1 MCPDY
6 LVRSGCKNVVWK
18 SYPGSSVEEPG
29 YEASLETRLK
39 VYRFMHIKLYINK
52 VMNIN

>member
-1 MCPDY
+1 M
-6 LVRSGCKNVVWK
+6 RSGCKNVVWK
-18 SYPGSSVEEPG
+18 SYPGSLVEEPG

-52 VMNIN
+52 VMNINVLKC